1 MKKVKIDP
9 AEMKDWYVSAFSAF
23 ENRLNG
29 SREIPFHDIRRSA
42 LSKFAELGFPG
53 RRDEDWKYTNVSPL
67 LKHKF
72 RMADRPAKVS
82 ADTVQKFTFKGMT
95 KNVLVFVNGRYSQE
109 LSSAGLAAK
118 GVVVESLE
126 NGLKER
132 SGIIEKH
139 ISKYAGFD
147 SQTFVALNTAF
158 ASDGAFIYLPD
169 NAIVEE
175 PVHLLYI
182 SDPSEASFFAS
193 PRNLIIGGRNSQIK
207 VLESHHG
214 LGEKAYFNNAVTEV
228 VVQENARINH
238 MRVQDESPGAYH
250 ITSLQAYQERDS
262 YYSLVNVDLGGA
274 LVRNNLSIK
283 LDAENCEAHIIGFYL
298 GGGKQHMDNHTAID
312 HAKPNC
318 FSNELYKGI
327 LGGKARGVFSGK
339 IFVHPD
345 AQKTNAYQNNKA
357 LILSD
362 DAVINTKPQLEI
374 FADDVKCSHGA
385 TVGQLDKEALF
396 YLRSRGIAEEKA
408 NSILQY
414 AFASDV
420 FNYIPIEAVKERL
433 NEIILNRLDQL

>member
-1 MKKVKIDP
+1 
-9 AEMKDWYVSAFSAF
+9 
-23 ENRLNG
+23 
-29 SREIPFHDIRRSA
+29 
-42 LSKFAELGFPG
+42 
-53 RRDEDWKYTNVSPL
+53 
-67 LKHKF
+67 
-72 RMADRPAKVS
+72 
-82 ADTVQKFTFKGMT
+82 
-95 KNVLVFVNGRYSQE
+95 
-109 LSSAGLAAK
+109 
-118 GVVVESLE
+118 
-126 NGLKER
+126 
-132 SGIIEKH
+132 
-139 ISKYAGFD
+139 
-147 SQTFVALNTAF
+147 
-158 ASDGAFIYLPD
+158 
-169 NAIVEE
+169 
-175 PVHLLYI
+175 
-182 SDPSEASFFAS
+182 
-193 PRNLIIGGRNSQIK
+193 LIIGGRNSQIK